1 MSGDINGPQPRSQ
14 PRTQQWH
21 SEQCPVQH
29 KYLINIYQSF
39 SVLFFIM
46 AITFFVKL
54 HNPVCSLLNGVNH
67 TLAVHKTHPA
77 SLFKRGR
84 KKKTQKT
91 KTYVHGMPAIIPEF
105 HVGGSDLKQ
114 RADILETNDSTVK
127 QDVEPCLVLDNFL
140 YTTFMLYRHQIWIT
154 ELGRLP

>member
-1 MSGDINGPQPRSQ
+1 M
-14 PRTQQWH
+14 
-21 SEQCPVQH
+21 E
-29 KYLINIYQSF
+29 LITPWLS
-39 SVLFFIM
+39 
-46 AITFFVKL
+46 TR
-54 HNPVCSLLNGVNH
+54 H
-67 TLAVHKTHPA
+67 TLQAYLKEEE
-77 SLFKRGR
+77 
-84 KKKTQKT
+84 KKTQKT